1 MNSTRRTVT
10 RRFAAP
16 VAAALLLAGALAGT
30 SPAAPAT
37 AVTPL
42 TIPVCTKMLPASTF
56 SVIPG
61 LSAARPYT
69 PPVGTTLYGATSPT
83 LQSIMRANPH
93 RTCSW
98 SAGLLDKSFTISEVD
113 VDAADI
119 ASIRAWYASARIAPR
134 FYGGDAEF
142 YAVPVKSPA
151 GWTQV
156 HILDPDGAW
165 ITVTDRY
172 FFSAGAISQD
182 AIAQLVAV
190 NPWLA
195 L

>member
-1 MNSTRRTVT
+1 MTIT

-16 VAAALLLAGALAGT
+16 VSAALLLAGVLVGT
-30 SPAAPAT
+30 SPAAPTEARP
-37 AVTPL
+37 VL
-42 TIPVCTKMLPASTF
+42 SIPICDKMLPESSF

-61 LSAARPYT
+61 LTAVRPYT
-69 PPVGTTLYGATSPT
+69 PRLGTTLYGATSPT
-83 LQSIMRANPH
+83 LQSIIRTNPH

-113 VDAADI
+113 VDATDI
-119 ASIRAWYASARIAPR
+119 ARIRAWYASSRITPR

-142 YAVPVKSPA
+142 YVVPMKAPA

-156 HILDPDGAW
+156 HILEPDGAW

-172 FFSAGAISQD
+172 FFAAGAISQD
-182 AIAQLVAV
+182 AIERLVDI
-190 NPWLA
+190 NYWLEP
-195 L
+195 

>member
-1 MNSTRRTVT
+1 MGLHQRLHPLGSGVELDDRSAFVTCDDALGRRFEDGTGALIALPEAFGRDEVNGWILGQNGGSFWASEAGWRSSTR
-10 RRFAAP
+10 
-16 VAAALLLAGALAGT
+16 
-30 SPAAPAT
+30 S
-37 AVTPL
+37 
-42 TIPVCTKMLPASTF
+42 AS
-56 SVIPG
+56 
-61 LSAARPYT
+61 
-69 PPVGTTLYGATSPT
+69 
-83 LQSIMRANPH
+83 N
-93 RTCSW
+93 
-98 SAGLLDKSFTISEVD
+98 
-113 VDAADI
+113 
-119 ASIRAWYASARIAPR
+119 RITPR

>member
-1 MNSTRRTVT
+1 MNVTRRTVT
-10 RRFAAP
+10 RRIAAP

-37 AVTPL
+37 ALTPL
-42 TIPVCTKMLPASTF
+42 TIPVCSKMLPASTF
-56 SVIPG
+56 TAIPG
-61 LSAARPYT
+61 LAAALPYT

-83 LQSIMRANPH
+83 LQAIIRANPH

-98 SAGLLDKSFTISEVD
+98 SAGMLDKSFTISEVA

-119 ASIRAWYASARIAPR
+119 ASIRAWYASNRITPR

-142 YAVPVKSPA
+142 YAVPVKFPF

-156 HILDPDGAW
+156 HILEPDGAW
-165 ITVTDRY
+165 ITVTDRF

-182 AIAQLVAV
+182 AIDRLVAL
-190 NPWLA
+190 NPGLA
-195 L
+195 F

>member
-30 SPAAPAT
+30 SPAAPAAALPT
-37 AVTPL
+37 L
-42 TIPVCTKMLPASTF
+42 SIPICDKMLPASTF
-56 SVIPG
+56 TAIPG
-61 LSAARPYT
+61 LSVARPYT

-83 LQSIMRANPH
+83 LQSIIRANPH

-98 SAGLLDKSFTISEVD
+98 SAGLLDKSFTISEVA

-119 ASIRAWYASARIAPR
+119 ASIRAWYASARITPR

-156 HILDPDGAW
+156 HILEPDGAW

-172 FFSAGAISQD
+172 FLSAGAISQD
-182 AIAQLVAV
+182 AINRLVEI
-190 NPWLA
+190 NYWLEP
-195 L
+195 

>member
-30 SPAAPAT
+30 SPAAPAAALPT
-37 AVTPL
+37 L
-42 TIPVCTKMLPASTF
+42 SIPICDKMLPASTF
-56 SVIPG
+56 TAIPG
-61 LSAARPYT
+61 LSVARPYT

-83 LQSIMRANPH
+83 LQSIIRANPH

-98 SAGLLDKSFTISEVD
+98 SAGLLDKSFTISEVA

-119 ASIRAWYASARIAPR
+119 ASIRAWYASARITPR

-156 HILDPDGAW
+156 HILEPDGAW
-165 ITVTDRY
+165 ITVTDRF

-182 AIAQLVAV
+182 AINRLVEI
-190 NPWLA
+190 NYWLEP
-195 L
+195 

>member
-1 MNSTRRTVT
+1 MNSTRLTVA

-16 VAAALLLAGALAGT
+16 VAAALLLAGAFAGT
-30 SPAAPAT
+30 SPAAPAAALPT
-37 AVTPL
+37 L
-42 TIPVCTKMLPASTF
+42 SIPICDKMLPASTF
-56 SVIPG
+56 TAIPG
-61 LSAARPYT
+61 LSVARPYT

-83 LQSIMRANPH
+83 LQSIIRANPH

-98 SAGLLDKSFTISEVD
+98 SAGLLDKSFTISEVA

-119 ASIRAWYASARIAPR
+119 ASIRAWYASARITPR

-156 HILDPDGAW
+156 HILEPDGAW

-172 FFSAGAISQD
+172 FLSAGAISQD
-182 AIAQLVAV
+182 AINRLVEI
-190 NPWLA
+190 NYWLEP
-195 L
+195 